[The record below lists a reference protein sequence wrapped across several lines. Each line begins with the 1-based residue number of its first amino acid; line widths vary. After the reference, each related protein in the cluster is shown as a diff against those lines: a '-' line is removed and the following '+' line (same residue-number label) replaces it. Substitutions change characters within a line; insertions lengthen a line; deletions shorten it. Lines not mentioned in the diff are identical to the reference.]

1 MNKNLT
7 LSSYVKRRNG
17 VPLGA
22 AGALG
27 NMFKRSLGAAS
38 FDKFWQYWNPV
49 WGYYLGRY
57 VFYPLSLRLPQALAL
72 LLTFTV
78 SGMLHDLAVILLKWQ
93 FVCFFT
99 PWFTLMGIVVVVSK
113 KDFPSIR
120 VHSRLAPVTNI
131 TNRSQT
137 VHGHGY
143 CPSEHRLGH
152 S

>member
-1 MNKNLT
+1 MNRSMNKNLT

-113 KDFPSIR
+113 KSKLVYP
-120 VHSRLAPVTNI
+120 
-131 TNRSQT
+131 
-137 VHGHGY
+137 G
-143 CPSEHRLGH
+143 EHWLCHCFANAGLIIG
-152 S
+152 SFVLTAAYT